1 MTLDHLTHLHGLP
14 VHTFPALEEPPSPS
28 PAEET
33 VAWRLSMDEGRG
45 GESFEEGWQRF
56 LDTVD
61 PARVR
66 ALVLGVGAYGTEHD
80 HAHPAKTVEL
90 LAGAADRLTGLEA
103 LYLAD
108 LTFEEAELS
117 WIVQDDVTPV
127 LAAYPRLRELG
138 VRGSGGGFGDDPGLR
153 FEALRHEH
161 LRVLRLENG
170 GLPAEV
176 ARGVAASD
184 LPRLEHLDLWIGTE
198 DYGRTATVADLAP
211 LLDGGRLPSL
221 RRLGLRNCDLQDEVA
236 AAVASAPV
244 VARLSHLDLS
254 LGTLGDAG
262 AEALL
267 GGRPLTHLQELD
279 LHHHYLSEPMM
290 TRLREALEP
299 SGVRVDL
306 GERER
311 DSEYGRYVAA
321 GE

>member
-1 MTLDHLTHLHGLP
+1 MDHIAELHGLP
-14 VHTFPALEEPPSPS
+14 VHDFPALDASPS
-28 PAEET
+28 PLPAAET
-33 VAWRLSMDEGRG
+33 VAWRLSILDEGVF
-45 GESFEEGWQRF
+45 GESFTESWQRF

-66 ALVLGVGAYGTEHD
+66 ALVLGPGAYGTDHD
-80 HAHPAKTVEL
+80 DADPEETVKL

-108 LTFEEAELS
+108 LTFEESELS
-117 WIVQDDVTPV
+117 WIVQSDVTPV
-127 LAAYPRLRELG
+127 LTAYPRLRELG
-138 VRGSGGGFGDDPGLR
+138 VQGSGGGFGDAPGLE
-153 FEALRHEH
+153 FHALRHEH

-184 LPRLEHLDLWIGTE
+184 LPALEHLDLWLGTE
-198 DYGRTATVADLAP
+198 DYGRTAGVADLAP
-211 LLDGGRLPSL
+211 VLDGGRLPSL

-244 VARLSHLDLS
+244 VARLSALDLS
-254 LGTLGDAG
+254 LGTLGDTG

-267 GGRPLTHLQELD
+267 GGQPLTHLEELD
-279 LHHHYLSEPMM
+279 LHHHYLSDPMM
-290 TRLREALEP
+290 TRLRQALEP
-299 SGVRVDL
+299 FGVRVDVS
-306 GERER
+306 ERET
-311 DSEYGRYVAA
+311 DEEWGRYVAA

>member
-1 MTLDHLTHLHGLP
+1 MDHISHLHGLP
-14 VHTFPALEEPPSPS
+14 VHNFPRLEEPPSPL
-28 PAEET
+28 PAVET
-33 VAWRLSMDEGRG
+33 VAWRLSVDEDRVL
-45 GESFEEGWQRF
+45 GETFEESWQRF

-66 ALVLGVGAYGTEHD
+66 ALVLGVGAYGTEND
-80 HAHPAKTVEL
+80 AASPWETVKL

-108 LTFEEAELS
+108 LTFEESELS

-127 LAAYPRLRELG
+127 LAAYPCLKELG
-138 VRGSGGGFGDDPGLR
+138 VRGSGGGFDGAPGLE
-153 FEALRHEH
+153 FHALRHEH

-170 GLPAEV
+170 GLPTEV
-176 ARGVAASD
+176 AQGLAASD
-184 LPRLEHLDLWIGTE
+184 LPGLEHLDLWLGTE

-211 LLDGGRLPSL
+211 VLDGGRLPSL

-244 VARLSHLDLS
+244 VARLSSLDLS
-254 LGTLGDAG
+254 LGTLGDVG

-267 GGRPLTHLQELD
+267 SGQPLTHLEELD

-299 SGVRVDL
+299 FGVRVNLD
-306 GERER
+306 ERET
-311 DSEYGRYVAA
+311 DDEWGRYVAA